1 NNFLNFILL
10 IENKQKDNIGRVAK
24 TALIIKDYNNTVLD
38 FEKIL
43 TLFWTQTNRNLVTSI
58 SLGKQCDKIFDMIK
72 KKGKNKDGL
81 FH

>member
-1 NNFLNFILL
+1 
-10 IENKQKDNIGRVAK
+10 NKQKDNIGRVAK

-72 KKGKNKDGL
+72 KKREKQRWL
-81 FH
+81 VSLALVS